1 MYRVISQFSGFEV
14 GTILTDAQLKEID
27 ADVKDLIEVGCLEK
41 GAVLTKDEA
50 KGKKLDLSLLAKAY
64 ADGEWKVWMAAEAV
78 AASAPP
84 KMKTQAVVEE
94 PKKEEP
100 AVINQG

>member
-64 ADGEWKVWMAAEAV
+64 ADGEWRVWMAAEPVAAV
-78 AASAPP
+78 APTPKVKPP
-84 KMKTQAVVEE
+84 VVEE
-94 PKKEEP
+94 KKEESVTP
-100 AVINQG
+100 